1 MRLNMRRGAMRP
13 LFHCWASKYGLPV
26 SELVAGLL
34 ALTITASGQSSSDSR
49 SFGDLARKQ
58 RQKPQ
63 QTKETTKPKK
73 VVTNEDI
80 PEHPDASSD
89 PPSSS
94 ATSSQG
100 AHDDSSAPAEAVL
113 QAGDQLKAAIL
124 RQKTAVVDLKA
135 QIDKV
140 QDSIHFVEANAYRNG
155 VEYNKLQAQK
165 QQEVQRLHGQ
175 LEEQKKNLEQMQETA
190 RKAGFGSAVWDP

>member
-1 MRLNMRRGAMRP
+1 MRP
-13 LFHCWASKYGLPV
+13 LFHCWTSEYGLPLPA
-26 SELVAGLL
+26 LVAGLL
-34 ALTITASGQSSSDSR
+34 ALTSAASGQSSSDSP
-49 SFGDLARKQ
+49 SLGDLARKQ
-58 RQKPQ
+58 RQKQQ
-63 QTKETTKPKK
+63 QTKETAKPKK

-89 PPSSS
+89 SPASSS
-94 ATSSQG
+94 PGASER
-100 AHDDSSAPAEAVL
+100 AHDDSSAPAGAVL

-124 RQKTAVVDLKA
+124 RQKTAVADLKA

-155 VEYNKLQAQK
+155 VEYNKLQAQR
-165 QQEVQRLHGQ
+165 QQEVQRLQSQ

-190 RKAGFGSAVWDP
+190 RKTGFGSSVWDP

>member
-1 MRLNMRRGAMRP
+1 MRP

-34 ALTITASGQSSSDSR
+34 ALTITASGQSSSDSP

-58 RQKPQ
+58 RQKQQ

-100 AHDDSSAPAEAVL
+100 AHDDSSAPAGAVL

-124 RQKTAVVDLKA
+124 RQKTAVADLKA

>member
-1 MRLNMRRGAMRP
+1 LSA
-13 LFHCWASKYGLPV
+13 LL
-26 SELVAGLL
+26 AGLL
-34 ALTITASGQSSSDSR
+34 AFTTGAPGQSSSDSP
-49 SFGDLARKQ
+49 SLGELARKQ
-58 RQKPQ
+58 RQKQQ
-63 QTKETTKPKK
+63 QTKETAKSKK

-80 PEHPDASSD
+80 PQPPDASSD
-89 PPSSS
+89 SPASSS
-94 ATSSQG
+94 PAASEV
-100 AHDDSSAPAEAVL
+100 AHKDSSPPAGAVL

-124 RQKTAVVDLKA
+124 RQKTAVADLKT

-165 QQEVQRLHGQ
+165 QQEVQRLQGQ

-190 RKAGFGSAVWDP
+190 RKAGFGSSVWDP

>member
-1 MRLNMRRGAMRP
+1 MRP
-13 LFHCWASKYGLPV
+13 LFHWISKRGLP
-26 SELVAGLL
+26 LPALLAGLL
-34 ALTITASGQSSSDSR
+34 ALTTAAPGQSSSDSP
-49 SFGDLARKQ
+49 SLGDLARKQ
-58 RQKPQ
+58 RQKQQ
-63 QTKETTKPKK
+63 QTKETAKPKK

-89 PPSSS
+89 SPASSS

-100 AHDDSSAPAEAVL
+100 AHDDSSAPAGAVL

-124 RQKTAVVDLKA
+124 RQKTAVADLKA

-140 QDSIHFVEANAYRNG
+140 QDSIHFVEANTYRNG

-165 QQEVQRLHGQ
+165 QQEVQRLQGQ

>member
-1 MRLNMRRGAMRP
+1 MRP
-13 LFHCWASKYGLPV
+13 LFHCWIPKCGLTL
-26 SELVAGLL
+26 SALLAGLL
-34 ALTITASGQSSSDSR
+34 AFTPTAPGQSSSDSP
-49 SFGDLARKQ
+49 SLGDLARKQ
-58 RQKPQ
+58 RQKQQ
-63 QTKETTKPKK
+63 QTKKTAKPKK

-89 PPSSS
+89 SASSIPSASEVL
-94 ATSSQG
+94 
-100 AHDDSSAPAEAVL
+100 HEDSSPPAGAVL

-124 RQKTAVVDLKA
+124 RQKTAVADLKT

-165 QQEVQRLHGQ
+165 QQEVQRLQGQ

-190 RKAGFGSAVWDP
+190 RKTGFGSSVWDP

>member
-1 MRLNMRRGAMRP
+1 MRP
-13 LFHCWASKYGLPV
+13 LFHCWTSKCGLPLPA
-26 SELVAGLL
+26 LVAGLL
-34 ALTITASGQSSSDSR
+34 ALTSAASGQSSSDSP
-49 SFGDLARKQ
+49 SLGDLARKQ
-58 RQKPQ
+58 RQKQQ
-63 QTKETTKPKK
+63 QTKETAKPKK

-80 PEHPDASSD
+80 PEHPAASSD
-89 PPSSS
+89 SPASSS
-94 ATSSQG
+94 TTASQG
-100 AHDDSSAPAEAVL
+100 ANDDSSAPAGAVL

-124 RQKTAVVDLKA
+124 RQKTAVADLKA

-140 QDSIHFVEANAYRNG
+140 QESIHFVEANAYRNG

-165 QQEVQRLHGQ
+165 QQEVQRLQGQ

>member
-1 MRLNMRRGAMRP
+1 MRP
-13 LFHCWASKYGLPV
+13 LLDCRIPKCGLPFLA
-26 SELVAGLL
+26 LVAGLL
-34 ALTITASGQSSSDSR
+34 AVTITAYGQASSDSP
-49 SFGDLARKQ
+49 SLGDLARKQ
-58 RQKPQ
+58 RQKQ
-63 QTKETTKPKK
+63 QRSKETAKPKK
-73 VVTNEDI
+73 IVTNEDI

-89 PPSSS
+89 SPASSS
-94 ATSSQG
+94 PSTSEG
-100 AHDDSSAPAEAVL
+100 ARDDSSPPAGAVL

-124 RQKTAVVDLKA
+124 RQKAAVADLKA

-165 QQEVQRLHGQ
+165 QQEVQRLQSQ

-190 RKAGFGSAVWDP
+190 RKAGFGSAIWDP